1 MDMEQEF
8 PHAPDLIYLNHA
20 GVGPWPARAGEAVR
34 RFAEENV
41 AQGAAD
47 YPRWLQVEQR
57 LRERLAR
64 LINAPSPDD
73 IALVKNTSEG
83 LSIIAYGLDWKAG
96 DQVIINRSEFPSNR
110 VVWESLAPAYGVDI
124 ADVDFSASADPES
137 DLIAAITPSTRL
149 MSVSSVQ
156 YGTGLRMDLER
167 LAAACRDKGVL
178 LCVDAIQSLGALNF
192 DLNRVPADFVTA
204 DGHKWML
211 GPEGLG
217 LLYTRPEIRD
227 RIRLRQFGWHMVEES
242 GNYDR
247 LDWTAAHSARRFECG
262 SPNMV
267 GVHGLE
273 SSLSLL
279 EEVGYEH
286 IEESVL
292 ANSRNLFDLVETKD
306 NLELITRKD
315 PGRYAGIVTFGTPG
329 ADTEAVYRDLKSKGV
344 PCAKRGGGIR
354 FSPHFY
360 ISTAQL
366 QEAVALASELARLH
380 AD

>member
-1 MDMEQEF
+1 MNIEQEF
-8 PHAPDLIYLNHA
+8 PHAPDLVYLNHA
-20 GVGPWPARAGEAVR
+20 GVGPWPARTGDAVR

-41 AQGAAD
+41 NQGARD
-47 YPRWLQVEQR
+47 YPKWLQVEKR
-57 LRERLAR
+57 LRERMAR
-64 LINAPSPDD
+64 LVNAASPDD

-83 LSIIAYGLDWKAG
+83 LSIIAYGLDWRAG
-96 DQVIINRSEFPSNR
+96 DQVVINRAEFPSNR
-110 VVWESLAPAYGVDI
+110 VVWESLAQAYGVEVV
-124 ADVDFSASADPES
+124 DVDFSKGKVPE
-137 DLIAAITPSTRL
+137 DALIGAITSKTRL
-149 MSVSSVQ
+149 LSVSSVQ

-167 LAAACRDKGVL
+167 LSTACREKGVL
-178 LCVDAIQSLGALNF
+178 FCVDAIQSLGALQF

-217 LLYTRPEIRD
+217 LLYVRQDARD
-227 RIRLRQFGWHMVEES
+227 RLRLRQFGWHMVEDP

-267 GVHGLE
+267 GIHGLE
-273 SSLSLL
+273 RSLSLL
-279 EEVGYEH
+279 EEVGPATVEKR
-286 IEESVL
+286 IL
-292 ANSRNLFDLVETKD
+292 NNSRHLFDLIEAKD
-306 NLELITRKD
+306 NLDGITPSAD
-315 PGRYAGIVTFGTPG
+315 GRYAGIVTFATPESN
-329 ADTEAVYRDLKSKGV
+329 TEAVYRDLMSEGV

-360 ISTAQL
+360 NTAQQL

-380 AD
+380 RR